1 MSKDLHALIIS
12 LSQTEKRY
20 FKVYASQHVVGDKNN
35 YVELFDAINKQTAYD
50 EQDLLERFKGEKW
63 IARLPAEKNYLSRL
77 ILKSMRSY
85 RSESTL
91 KRKAHNLLLDCQF
104 LYDKA
109 LFGRCEKL
117 LQKALRLAAE
127 LELFNLWLEMLNFE
141 KKLIKA
147 NSEKMARERLL
158 ANEAAIRE
166 VMAELRAYHATVE
179 VRDQLFALVRG
190 QFGSREGE
198 VEAGL
203 LTTDSRA
210 ILQAS
215 LEAPGFLRR
224 SVASAAFAMFHQL
237 EGNYRQA
244 LEFYSQTIAV
254 WEAHPKQIKDSTN
267 NYKIAL
273 SNLLTA
279 LHMNGKLERF
289 PEVIE
294 KIRKLP
300 QSNPKEEIESRHN
313 VLFYEL
319 LYHLNKG
326 TLEEGLALVP
336 EIESM
341 IGEEEGRIN
350 MARILALMV
359 NVTFLYWIAGE
370 AKLALKWAKNIV
382 GHAGGSHRKDIV
394 RLGRI
399 LEVILQYELGN
410 YELIEYFF
418 RSHYRHLKRNAD
430 LDSFEKIV
438 LRTIRYLPDK
448 DGLSEVRES
457 LSRLDTQLEK
467 LKPETGNSH
476 ILGLEEVRFWIQ
488 AELEGRSL
496 REVIYG
502 VGGG

>member
-35 YVELFDAINKQTAYD
+35 YVALFDAINKLTAYD
-50 EQDLLERFKGEKW
+50 EPDLLERFKGEKW

-85 RSESTL
+85 RSKGTV
-91 KRKAHNLLLDCQF
+91 KRQVRNLLQDCQF

-109 LFGRCEKL
+109 LFSRSQKL
-117 LQKALRLAAE
+117 LHKALRLAE
-127 LELFNLWLEMLNFE
+127 EMELFNLWLEILNFE

-147 NSEKMARERLL
+147 NSDKLAPEQLL

-166 VMAELRAYHATVE
+166 VLGELKAYHATVE

-198 VEAGL
+198 VEEGFLTKDSSATL
-203 LTTDSRA
+203 L
-210 ILQAS
+210 AS
-215 LEAPGFLRR
+215 LETSGFFRR
-224 SVASAAFAMFHQL
+224 LVACTAFALFHQL
-237 EGNYRQA
+237 EGNYRES
-244 LEFYSQTIAV
+244 LEFYSQTVAV
-254 WEAHPKQIKDSTN
+254 WEAYPKQIKDRTN

-279 LHMNGKLERF
+279 LHMNGQLERF
-289 PEVIE
+289 PVVID

-300 QSNPKEEIESRHN
+300 QSNPKEELESRHN

-319 LYHLNKG
+319 LYHLNRG
-326 TLEEGLALVP
+326 SLEEGLELVP
-336 EIESM
+336 EIEAM
-341 IGEEEGRIN
+341 IGEEEVRIN
-350 MARILALMV
+350 TARILALML
-359 NVTFLYWIAGE
+359 NVVFLYWIAGD
-370 AKLALKWAKNIV
+370 AKMALKWARSIL
-382 GHAGGSHRKDIV
+382 GYPAGSHRRDIV

-399 LEVILQYELGN
+399 LEVILQYQLGN
-410 YELIEYFF
+410 YELIEYFS
-418 RSHYRHLKRNAD
+418 RSHYRRLKRNSD
-430 LDSFEKIV
+430 LDTFEKIV

-448 DGLSEVRES
+448 DGLSEVQES
-457 LSRLDTQLEK
+457 LSRLGTQLEK
-467 LKPETGNSH
+467 LKPEKGNSH
-476 ILGLEEVRFWIQ
+476 ILGLEEVHFWIR

-502 VGGG
+502 VCEG